1 MPAYDY
7 IVVGAG
13 SAGCVL
19 ANRLSRDSRNS
30 VLLLEAGGR
39 DWNPLI
45 HIPGGFWQM
54 IDRPSVNWCFE
65 TVPESNTYERK
76 IPIPRGKVL
85 GGSSSINGML
95 YVRGQARDYDTW
107 AQLGNR
113 GWSFEEVLPFFK
125 RSESFERG
133 GDAFHGETGELNVAD
148 MIESHP
154 ILDAFVD
161 AGAEIGYA
169 KNPDYNGAS
178 QEGFGIYQ
186 VTQRN
191 GRRHSTA
198 RAFLDPVRVRSN
210 LTIATRALAQ
220 RVLTGASGSA
230 SGNGVRAIGVRY
242 AVGGRTVEAT
252 ANREVVLAAGAVQS
266 PQLLELSGIGQGELL
281 GKYGIDVVRDMP
293 GVGENY
299 RDHYLSSVAWRVR
312 GDSSTLN
319 EDTRGM
325 RLLVEAVKY
334 AVRRRGV
341 LTYTA
346 GIAHGFVR
354 TRAELETPDV
364 QFHFAHA
371 SHDPSRSRGTLEKDP
386 GMTCAVCQLRP
397 ESTGSIHIQSADP
410 AAAPAIRPNFL
421 SEEVDRAALIEG
433 IRIARRVAGAPSLA
447 RYVERELYPGD
458 GAQSD
463 DEILEYCRHTGSTV
477 FHPVGTCRMG
487 GDANAVVDERLRV
500 RGIAALRVADAS
512 VMPLLVSGNTNAPTI
527 MIGEKG
533 AAMILEDNA

>member
-1 MPAYDY
+1 MPGYDY

-19 ANRLSRDSRNS
+19 ANRLSSDPRNS

-39 DWNPLI
+39 DWSPLI

-54 IDRPSVNWCFE
+54 IDRPSVNWCFATE
-65 TVPESNTYERK
+65 PESNTRGRR

-133 GDAFHGETGELNVAD
+133 GDELRGGAGELNVAD
-148 MIESHP
+148 MVERHP

-161 AGAEIGYA
+161 GGGEIGYP
-169 KNPDYNGAS
+169 KNPDYNGVS

-191 GRRHSTA
+191 GRRMSTA
-198 RAFLDPVRVRSN
+198 RAFLDPVRSRSN
-210 LTIATRALAQ
+210 LTIVTRALAQ
-220 RVLTGASGSA
+220 CVLTEERTP
-230 SGNGVRAIGVRY
+230 GNGVRATGVRY
-242 AVGGRTVEAT
+242 AVGGHMVEAT
-252 ANREVVLAAGAVQS
+252 ANRDVILAAGAVQS

-281 GKYGIDVVRDMP
+281 QSLGIDVVRELP

-299 RDHYLSSVAWRVR
+299 RDHYLSSVVWRVKGTAR
-312 GDSSTLN
+312 TLN
-319 EDTRGM
+319 EDTRGA
-325 RLLVEAVKY
+325 RLLFEAAKY
-334 AVRRRGV
+334 AFRRRGV

-354 TRAELETPDV
+354 TRSEIETPDV

-371 SHDPSRSRGTLEKDP
+371 SHDARRPRGTLEKEP

-397 ESTGSIHIQSADP
+397 ESTGSIHAQSADP
-410 AAAPAIRPNFL
+410 GAAPAIRPNFL

-433 IRIARRVAGAPSLA
+433 IRIARRVAAAPSLA
-447 RYVERELYPGD
+447 RYVERELYPGQ
-458 GAQSD
+458 ATQSD
-463 DEILEYCRHTGSTV
+463 DEILEFCRRTGSTV

-500 RGIAALRVADAS
+500 RGVAGLRVADAS
-512 VMPLLVSGNTNAPTI
+512 VMPTLVSGNTNAPTI

>member
-1 MPAYDY
+1 MPEYDY

-19 ANRLSRDSRNS
+19 ANRLSRDPRNS

-39 DWNPLI
+39 DRSPLI

-54 IDRPSVNWCFE
+54 IDRRSVNWCFE
-65 TVPESNTYERK
+65 TEPESNTHDRR

-113 GWSFEEVLPFFK
+113 GWSFDEVLPFFK
-125 RSESFERG
+125 RSENFERG
-133 GDAFHGETGELNVAD
+133 GDEFRGQGGELNVAD

-161 AGAEIGYA
+161 AGSEIGYA
-169 KNPDYNGAS
+169 RNPDYNGAS

-186 VTQRN
+186 VTQRD
-191 GRRHSTA
+191 GRRFSTA
-198 RAFLDPVRVRSN
+198 RAFLDPARARPN

-220 RVLTGASGSA
+220 CVLSEGTTGT
-230 SGNGVRAIGVRY
+230 NGARATGVRY
-242 AVGGRTVEAT
+242 TVGGRTVEAT
-252 ANREVVLAAGAVQS
+252 AAREVVLAAGAVQS
-266 PQLLELSGIGQGELL
+266 PQLLELSGIGQGDLL
-281 GKYGIDVVRDMP
+281 RRHGIDVVSELP

-299 RDHYLSSVAWRVR
+299 RDHYMSSVVWRVQ
-312 GDSSTLN
+312 GDASTLN
-319 EDTRGM
+319 EDTRGV
-325 RLLVEAVKY
+325 RLLAEALKY
-334 AVRRRGV
+334 AIRRRGV

-354 TRAELETPDV
+354 TRTELEMPDV

-371 SHDPSRSRGTLEKDP
+371 SHDASRPRGTLEREP

-397 ESTGSIHIQSADP
+397 ESTGSIHVQSAD
-410 AAAPAIRPNFL
+410 AAVAPAIRPNFL
-421 SEEVDRAALIEG
+421 SEEIDRATLIEG
-433 IRIARRVAGAPSLA
+433 IRIARRVAAAPSLA
-447 RYVERELYPGD
+447 RYVEGELYPGD
-458 GAQSD
+458 GTQSD
-463 DEILEYCRHTGSTV
+463 EEILEFCRQTGSTV
-477 FHPVGTCRMG
+477 FHPIGTCRMG
-487 GDANAVVDERLRV
+487 SDAGAVVDERLRV
-500 RGIAALRVADAS
+500 RGVGGLRVVDAS
-512 VMPLLVSGNTNAPTI
+512 IMPTLVSGNTNAPTI

>member
-1 MPAYDY
+1 MRGYDY

-19 ANRLSRDSRNS
+19 ANRLSRDPRNS

-39 DWNPLI
+39 DWSPLI

-65 TVPESNTYERK
+65 TEPESNTHERR

-95 YVRGQARDYDTW
+95 YVRGQPRDYDTW

-113 GWSFEEVLPFFK
+113 GWSFEEVLPLFK

-133 GDAFHGETGELNVAD
+133 GDEFRGATGELNVAD

-161 AGAEIGYA
+161 AGGEIGYA

-191 GRRHSTA
+191 GRRVSTA
-198 RAFLDPVRVRSN
+198 RAFLDPARSRSN

-220 RVLTGASGSA
+220 RVLVERSESA
-230 SGNGVRAIGVRY
+230 AGNGARAIGVRY

-252 ANREVVLAAGAVQS
+252 ADREVILAAGAVQS
-266 PQLLELSGIGQGELL
+266 PQLLELSGIGRAEILGEH
-281 GKYGIDVVRDMP
+281 GIDVVRDLP

-299 RDHYLSSVAWRVR
+299 RDHYLGSVAWRVR
-312 GDSSTLN
+312 GAAGTLN
-319 EDTRGM
+319 ENTRGA
-325 RLLVEAVKY
+325 RLLAQAVKY
-334 AVRRRGV
+334 AFRRRGV

-354 TRAELETPDV
+354 TRSELETPDV

-371 SHDPSRSRGTLEKDP
+371 SHDPSRPRGTLEKDP

-397 ESTGSIHIQSADP
+397 ESRGSIHIQSADP
-410 AAAPAIRPNFL
+410 GAAPAIRPNFL

-433 IRIARRVAGAPSLA
+433 MRIARRVAGAPSLA

-458 GAQSD
+458 GTRSD
-463 DEILEYCRHTGSTV
+463 DEILEYCRRTGSTV

-487 GDANAVVDERLRV
+487 GDAHAVVDERLRV
-500 RGIAALRVADAS
+500 RGVADLRVVDAS
-512 VMPLLVSGNTNAPTI
+512 VMPTLVSGNTNAPTI
-527 MIGEKG
+527 MISEKG
-533 AAMILEDNA
+533 AAMILEDNV

>member
-1 MPAYDY
+1 MPDYDY

-19 ANRLSRDSRNS
+19 ANRLSRDPRNS

-39 DWNPLI
+39 DSSPLI
-45 HIPGGFWQM
+45 HIPGGFWHM

-65 TVPESNTYERK
+65 TEPEPNTHDRK

-113 GWSFEEVLPFFK
+113 GWSFDEVLPFFK
-125 RSESFERG
+125 RSENFERG
-133 GDAFHGETGELNVAD
+133 GDEYRGQGGELNVAD

-161 AGAEIGYA
+161 AGSEIGYA
-169 KNPDYNGAS
+169 KNPDYNGVS

-186 VTQRN
+186 VTQRD
-191 GRRHSTA
+191 GRRFSTA
-198 RAFLDPVRVRSN
+198 RAFLDPARARPN
-210 LTIATRALAQ
+210 LTIATRARAQ
-220 RVLTGASGSA
+220 CVLTEGARA
-230 SGNGVRAIGVRY
+230 GNGARVAGVRY

-252 ANREVVLAAGAVQS
+252 AVREVVLAAGAVQC
-266 PQLLELSGIGQGELL
+266 PQLLELSGIGQGDLL
-281 GKYGIDVVRDMP
+281 RGYGIDVVSDLP

-299 RDHYLSSVAWRVR
+299 RDHYMSSVVWRVR
-312 GDSSTLN
+312 GDASTLN
-319 EDTRGM
+319 EDTRGV
-325 RLLVEAVKY
+325 RLLAEAVKY

-354 TRAELETPDV
+354 TRTELEMPDV

-371 SHDPSRSRGTLEKDP
+371 SHDASRPRGTLERDP

-397 ESTGSIHIQSADP
+397 ESRGSIHIQSADP

-421 SEEVDRAALIEG
+421 CEEVDRATLIEG
-433 IRIARRVAGAPSLA
+433 IRIARRVAAAPSLA

-458 GAQSD
+458 DTQSD
-463 DEILEYCRHTGSTV
+463 EEILEFCRQTGSTV
-477 FHPVGTCRMG
+477 FHPIGTCRMG
-487 GDANAVVDERLRV
+487 SDADAVVDDRLRV
-500 RGIAALRVADAS
+500 RGVAGLRVVDAS
-512 VMPLLVSGNTNAPTI
+512 IMPTLVSGNTNAPTI

-533 AAMILEDNA
+533 ATMILEDNA

>member
-1 MPAYDY
+1 MPDYDY

-19 ANRLSRDSRNS
+19 ANRLSRDPRNS

-39 DWNPLI
+39 DWSPLI

-65 TVPESNTYERK
+65 TEPESNTHDRN

-113 GWSFEEVLPFFK
+113 GWSFDEVLPFFK
-125 RSESFERG
+125 RSENFERG
-133 GDAFHGETGELNVAD
+133 GDEYRGEGGELNVAD
-148 MIESHP
+148 MIEGHP
-154 ILDAFVD
+154 ILDAFVN
-161 AGAEIGYA
+161 AGSEIGYA

-186 VTQRN
+186 VTQRD
-191 GRRHSTA
+191 GRRFSTA
-198 RAFLDPVRVRSN
+198 RAFLDPVRARPN

-220 RVLTGASGSA
+220 CVLSEGSA
-230 SGNGVRAIGVRY
+230 GGNGTRATGVRY
-242 AVGGRTVEAT
+242 AVSGRTVEAT
-252 ANREVVLAAGAVQS
+252 ATREVVLAAGAVQS
-266 PQLLELSGIGQGELL
+266 PQLLELSGIGQVDLL
-281 GKYGIDVVRDMP
+281 RRHGIDVVSDLP

-299 RDHYLSSVAWRVR
+299 RDHYMSSVVWRVR
-312 GDSSTLN
+312 GDASTLN
-319 EDTRGM
+319 EDTRGV
-325 RLLVEAVKY
+325 RLLAEALKY

-354 TRAELETPDV
+354 TRTELEMPDV

-371 SHDPSRSRGTLEKDP
+371 SHDASRPRGTLERDP

-421 SEEVDRAALIEG
+421 SEEVDRATLIEG
-433 IRIARRVAGAPSLA
+433 IRIARRVAAAPSLA

-458 GAQSD
+458 DTRSD
-463 DEILEYCRHTGSTV
+463 DEILEFCRHTGSTV
-477 FHPVGTCRMG
+477 FHPIGTCRMG
-487 GDANAVVDERLRV
+487 SDADAVVDDRLRV
-500 RGIAALRVADAS
+500 RGVAGLRVVDAS
-512 VMPLLVSGNTNAPTI
+512 IMPTLVSGNTNAPTI

>member
-1 MPAYDY
+1 MPEYDY

-39 DWNPLI
+39 DWSPLI

-65 TVPESNTYERK
+65 TEPESNTHGRR

-125 RSESFERG
+125 RSENFERG
-133 GDAFHGETGELNVAD
+133 GSELRGDGGELNVAD
-148 MIESHP
+148 MVESHP
-154 ILDAFVD
+154 ILDAFVE
-161 AGAEIGYA
+161 AGGEIGYP
-169 KNPDYNGAS
+169 KNPDYNGES

-191 GRRHSTA
+191 GRRVSTA
-198 RAFLDPVRVRSN
+198 RAFLDPARGRPN

-220 RVLTGASGSA
+220 RVLTGDSGSVED
-230 SGNGVRAIGVRY
+230 NGARATGVRY
-242 AVGGRTVEAT
+242 AVGSRTVEAT
-252 ANREVVLAAGAVQS
+252 ANKEVILAAGAVQS

-281 GKYGIDVVRDMP
+281 RSFGIDVVRDLP

-299 RDHYLSSVAWRVR
+299 RDHYMSAVAWRVR
-312 GDSSTLN
+312 DARTLN
-319 EDTRGM
+319 EDTRGV
-325 RLLVEAVKY
+325 RLLVEAAKY
-334 AVRRRGV
+334 AFRRRGV

-354 TRAELETPDV
+354 TRAGVETPDV

-371 SHDPSRSRGTLEKDP
+371 SHDASRPRGTLERDP
-386 GMTCAVCQLRP
+386 GMTCGVCQLRP
-397 ESTGSIHIQSADP
+397 ESTGSIHIQSAEPD
-410 AAAPAIRPNFL
+410 AAPAIRPNFL
-421 SEEVDRAALIEG
+421 SEEVDRAALIDG
-433 IRIARRVAGAPSLA
+433 IRIARRVAAAPSLA
-447 RYVERELYPGD
+447 PYVEREMYPGD
-458 GAQSD
+458 ASQSD
-463 DEILEYCRHTGSTV
+463 DEILEYCRRAGSTV
-477 FHPVGTCRMG
+477 FHPVGTCKMG

-500 RGIAALRVADAS
+500 RGVAALRVVDAS
-512 VMPLLVSGNTNAPTI
+512 VMPTLVSGNTNAPTI

>member
-1 MPAYDY
+1 MPGYDY

-19 ANRLSRDSRNS
+19 ANRLSADPRNS

-39 DWNPLI
+39 DWSPLI

-65 TVPESNTYERK
+65 TEPESNTRGRR

-133 GDAFHGETGELNVAD
+133 GDELRGDAGELNVAD
-148 MIESHP
+148 MVESHP
-154 ILDAFVD
+154 ILDAFVE
-161 AGAEIGYA
+161 AGGEIGYP
-169 KNPDYNGAS
+169 KNPDYNGVS

-191 GRRHSTA
+191 GRRMSTA
-198 RAFLDPVRVRSN
+198 RAFLDPVRGRSN
-210 LTIATRALAQ
+210 LTIVTRALAQ
-220 RVLTGASGSA
+220 RVLTEESGTAGGS
-230 SGNGVRAIGVRY
+230 GVRATGVRY
-242 AVGGRTVEAT
+242 AVGGRMVEAT
-252 ANREVVLAAGAVQS
+252 ANRDVILTAGAVQS
-266 PQLLELSGIGQGELL
+266 PQLLELSGIGQPELL
-281 GKYGIDVVRDMP
+281 RSLGIDVVRDLP

-299 RDHYLSSVAWRVR
+299 RDHYLSSVVWRVR
-312 GDSSTLN
+312 GAARTLN
-319 EDTRGM
+319 EDTRGT

-334 AVRRRGV
+334 AFRRRGV

-354 TRAELETPDV
+354 TRTGIETPDV

-371 SHDPSRSRGTLEKDP
+371 SHDARRPRGTLEKEP

-397 ESTGSIHIQSADP
+397 ESTGSIHVQSADP
-410 AAAPAIRPNFL
+410 GAAPAIRPNFL

-433 IRIARRVAGAPSLA
+433 IRVARRVAAAPSLS
-447 RYVERELYPGD
+447 RYVERELYPGE
-458 GAQSD
+458 ASQSD
-463 DEILEYCRHTGSTV
+463 DEILEFCRRTGSTV

-500 RGIAALRVADAS
+500 HGVAGLRVADAS
-512 VMPLLVSGNTNAPTI
+512 VMPTLVSGNTNAPTI

-533 AAMILEDNA
+533 AAMILEDHA

>member
-1 MPAYDY
+1 MPEYDY

-19 ANRLSRDSRNS
+19 ANRLSRDPRNS

-39 DWNPLI
+39 DWSPLI

-65 TVPESNTYERK
+65 TVPESNTRDRK

-125 RSESFERG
+125 RSENFERG
-133 GDAFHGETGELNVAD
+133 GDALRGDAGELNVAD
-148 MIESHP
+148 MVERHP

-161 AGAEIGYA
+161 AGGEIGYP
-169 KNPDYNGAS
+169 KNPDYNGVS

-191 GRRHSTA
+191 GRRMSTA
-198 RAFLDPVRVRSN
+198 RAFLDPARGRSN
-210 LTIATRALAQ
+210 LTIVTRALAQ
-220 RVLTGASGSA
+220 CVLTEETAP
-230 SGNGVRAIGVRY
+230 GNGVRATGVRY
-242 AVGGRTVEAT
+242 AVGSRMVEAT
-252 ANREVVLAAGAVQS
+252 ANRDVVLAAGAVQS

-281 GKYGIDVVRDMP
+281 RSLGIDVVHDLP

-299 RDHYLSSVAWRVR
+299 RDHYLSSVVWRVR
-312 GDSSTLN
+312 GTARTLN
-319 EDTRGM
+319 EDTRGA
-325 RLLVEAVKY
+325 RLLVEAAKY
-334 AVRRRGV
+334 AFRRRGV

-354 TRAELETPDV
+354 TRSEVETPDV

-371 SHDPSRSRGTLEKDP
+371 SHDARRPRGTLEKEP

-397 ESTGSIHIQSADP
+397 ESTGSIHVQSADP
-410 AAAPAIRPNFL
+410 GAAPAIRPNFL

-433 IRIARRVAGAPSLA
+433 IRVARRVADAPSLA
-447 RYVERELYPGD
+447 PYVERELYPGE
-458 GAQSD
+458 ATQSD
-463 DEILEYCRHTGSTV
+463 EEILEFCRRTGSTV

-500 RGIAALRVADAS
+500 RGVAGLRVADAS
-512 VMPLLVSGNTNAPTI
+512 VMPTLVSGNTNAPTI

-533 AAMILEDNA
+533 AAMMLEDNA

>member
-1 MPAYDY
+1 MPDYDY

-19 ANRLSRDSRNS
+19 ANRLSRDPRNS

-39 DWNPLI
+39 DWSPLI

-54 IDRPSVNWCFE
+54 IDRRSVNWCFE
-65 TVPESNTYERK
+65 TEPESNTHDRK

-113 GWSFEEVLPFFK
+113 GWSFDEVLPFFK
-125 RSESFERG
+125 RSENFERG
-133 GDAFHGETGELNVAD
+133 GDEYRGEGGELNVAD
-148 MIESHP
+148 MIEGHP

-161 AGAEIGYA
+161 AGSEIGYA

-186 VTQRN
+186 VTQRD
-191 GRRHSTA
+191 GRRFSTA
-198 RAFLDPVRVRSN
+198 RAFLDPVRARPN

-220 RVLTGASGSA
+220 CVLSEKSA
-230 SGNGVRAIGVRY
+230 GGNGTRAAGVRY

-252 ANREVVLAAGAVQS
+252 ATREVVLAAGAVQS
-266 PQLLELSGIGQGELL
+266 PQLLELSGIGQVDLL
-281 GKYGIDVVRDMP
+281 RKHGIDVVSDLP

-299 RDHYLSSVAWRVR
+299 RDHYMSSVVWRVR
-312 GDSSTLN
+312 GDASTLN
-319 EDTRGM
+319 EDTRGV
-325 RLLVEAVKY
+325 RLLAEALKY

-354 TRAELETPDV
+354 TRTELEMPDV

-371 SHDPSRSRGTLEKDP
+371 SHDASRPRGTLERDP

-433 IRIARRVAGAPSLA
+433 IRIARRVAAAPSLD

-458 GAQSD
+458 ETQSD
-463 DEILEYCRHTGSTV
+463 DEILEFCRHTGSTV
-477 FHPVGTCRMG
+477 FHPIGTCRMG
-487 GDANAVVDERLRV
+487 SDADAVVDDRLRV
-500 RGIAALRVADAS
+500 RGVAGLRVVDAS
-512 VMPLLVSGNTNAPTI
+512 IMPTLVSGNTNAPTI

>member
-1 MPAYDY
+1 MPGYDY

-19 ANRLSRDSRNS
+19 ANRLSVDPRNS

-39 DWNPLI
+39 DWSPLI

-54 IDRPSVNWCFE
+54 IDRPSVNWCFRTE
-65 TVPESNTYERK
+65 PESNTRGRR

-133 GDAFHGETGELNVAD
+133 GDELRGDAGELNVAD
-148 MIESHP
+148 MVESHP

-161 AGAEIGYA
+161 AGSEIGYP
-169 KNPDYNGAS
+169 KNPDYNGVS

-191 GRRHSTA
+191 GRRMSTA
-198 RAFLDPVRVRSN
+198 RAFLDPARSRPN
-210 LTIATRALAQ
+210 LTIVTRALA
-220 RVLTGASGSA
+220 RCVLTEVPAR
-230 SGNGVRAIGVRY
+230 GNGVRATGVRY
-242 AVGGRTVEAT
+242 EVGGRMVEAT
-252 ANREVVLAAGAVQS
+252 ANRDVILAAGAVQS

-281 GKYGIDVVRDMP
+281 GSLGIDVVRDLP

-299 RDHYLSSVAWRVR
+299 RDHYLSSVVWRVKGTAR
-312 GDSSTLN
+312 TLN
-319 EDTRGM
+319 EDTRGT

-334 AVRRRGV
+334 AFRRRGV

-354 TRAELETPDV
+354 TRTGIETPDV

-371 SHDPSRSRGTLEKDP
+371 SHDASRPRGTLEKDP

-397 ESTGSIHIQSADP
+397 ESTGSIHIQSAD
-410 AAAPAIRPNFL
+410 AAEAPAIRPNFL

-433 IRIARRVAGAPSLA
+433 IRVARRVADAPSLA
-447 RYVERELYPGD
+447 RYVERELYPGE
-458 GAQSD
+458 ATQSD
-463 DEILEYCRHTGSTV
+463 DEILEFCRRTGSTV

-500 RGIAALRVADAS
+500 HGVAGLRVADAS
-512 VMPLLVSGNTNAPTI
+512 VMPTLVSGNTNAPTI

>member
-1 MPAYDY
+1 MPGYDY

-19 ANRLSRDSRNS
+19 ANRLSRDPRNS

-39 DWNPLI
+39 DWSPLI

-65 TVPESNTYERK
+65 TEPESNTHERK

-95 YVRGQARDYDTW
+95 YVRGQPRDYDTW

-113 GWSFEEVLPFFK
+113 GWSFEEVLPLFK

-133 GDAFHGETGELNVAD
+133 GDEFRGATGELNVAD

-161 AGAEIGYA
+161 AGGEIGYA

-191 GRRHSTA
+191 GRRVSTA
-198 RAFLDPVRVRSN
+198 RAFLDPARSRSN

-220 RVLTGASGSA
+220 RVLTEESGSA
-230 SGNGVRAIGVRY
+230 AGNGARAIGVRY
-242 AVGGRTVEAT
+242 AVGGRIVEAT
-252 ANREVVLAAGAVQS
+252 ANREVILAAGAVQS
-266 PQLLELSGIGQGELL
+266 PQLLELSGIGRAEILGEH
-281 GKYGIDVVRDMP
+281 GIDVVRDLP

-312 GDSSTLN
+312 GAAGTLN
-319 EDTRGM
+319 EDTRGA
-325 RLLVEAVKY
+325 RLLAQAVKY
-334 AVRRRGV
+334 AFRRRGV

-371 SHDPSRSRGTLEKDP
+371 SHDPSRPRGTLEKDP

-397 ESTGSIHIQSADP
+397 ESRGSIHIQSADP
-410 AAAPAIRPNFL
+410 GAAPAIRPNFL

-433 IRIARRVAGAPSLA
+433 MRIARRVAGAPSLA

-458 GAQSD
+458 GMRSD

-487 GDANAVVDERLRV
+487 GDAHAVVDERLRV
-500 RGIAALRVADAS
+500 RGVAALRVVDAS
-512 VMPLLVSGNTNAPTI
+512 VMPTLVSGNTNAPTI
-527 MIGEKG
+527 MISEKG
-533 AAMILEDNA
+533 AAMILEDNV

>member
-1 MPAYDY
+1 MRGYDY

-19 ANRLSRDSRNS
+19 ANRLSRDPRNS

-39 DWNPLI
+39 DWSPLI

-65 TVPESNTYERK
+65 TEPESNTHERR

-95 YVRGQARDYDTW
+95 YVRGQPRDYDTW

-113 GWSFEEVLPFFK
+113 GWSFEEVLPLFK

-133 GDAFHGETGELNVAD
+133 GDEFRGATGELNVAD

-161 AGAEIGYA
+161 AGGEIGYA

-191 GRRHSTA
+191 GRRVSTA
-198 RAFLDPVRVRSN
+198 RAFLDPARSRSN

-220 RVLTGASGSA
+220 RVLVERSESA
-230 SGNGVRAIGVRY
+230 AGNGARAIGVRY

-252 ANREVVLAAGAVQS
+252 ADREVILAAGAVQS
-266 PQLLELSGIGQGELL
+266 PQLLELSGIGRAEILGEH
-281 GKYGIDVVRDMP
+281 GIDVVRDLP

-299 RDHYLSSVAWRVR
+299 RDHYLGSVAWRVR
-312 GDSSTLN
+312 GAAGTLN
-319 EDTRGM
+319 ENTRGA
-325 RLLVEAVKY
+325 RLLAQAVKY
-334 AVRRRGV
+334 AFRRRGV

-371 SHDPSRSRGTLEKDP
+371 SHDPSRPRGTLEKDP

-397 ESTGSIHIQSADP
+397 ESRGSIHIQSADP
-410 AAAPAIRPNFL
+410 GAAPAIRPNFL

-433 IRIARRVAGAPSLA
+433 MRIARRVAGAPSLA

-458 GAQSD
+458 GTRSD
-463 DEILEYCRHTGSTV
+463 DEILEYCRRTGSTV

-487 GDANAVVDERLRV
+487 GDAHAVVDERLRV
-500 RGIAALRVADAS
+500 RGVADLRVVDAS
-512 VMPLLVSGNTNAPTI
+512 VMPTLVSGNTNAPTI
-527 MIGEKG
+527 MISEKG
-533 AAMILEDNA
+533 AAMILEDNV